1 MAIEG
6 SCLCRAVRYEIDQLA
21 SPIGFCHCL
30 TCQKAHSSAFVPT
43 ARVEPVHFRWIQGQE
58 IVRGIESSSGKIR
71 QFCGQCGSHIV
82 ATKEGQDQWIL
93 RVATLDAD
101 PQIRPAVHIWT
112 SHDVSW
118 LTADDLPRFPE
129 GLPTNAVAAK

>member
-6 SCLCRAVRYEIDQLA
+6 SCLCRAVRYEVDQLA

-30 TCQKAHSSAFVPT
+30 TCQKAHSSAFAPT
-43 ARVEPVHFRWIQGQE
+43 ARVKPADFRWLQGQE
-58 IVRGIESSSGKIR
+58 HVSGFESSPGKIR
-71 QFCGQCGSHIV
+71 QFCSRCGSHIV

-101 PQIRPAVHIWT
+101 PQVRPAVHIWT

-118 LTADDLPRFPE
+118 LGADNLPRLPE
-129 GLPTNAVAAK
+129 GLPANAVEKE

>member
-6 SCLCRAVRYEIDQLA
+6 SCLCGAVRYEIDQLA

-30 TCQKAHSSAFVPT
+30 TCQKTHSSAFAPT
-43 ARVEPVHFRWIQGQE
+43 ARVEPAHFRWMQGQE
-58 IVRGIESSSGKIR
+58 FVRGIESSSGKIR
-71 QFCGQCGSHIV
+71 KFCGQCGSHIV

-101 PQIRPAVHIWT
+101 PQVRPAVHIWT

-118 LTADDLPRFPE
+118 LTSNDLPMFPE
-129 GLPTNAVAAK
+129 GLPTNAVEAK